1 MKARVVNLAL
11 QGGGSYG
18 AFTWGV
24 LDRLL
29 EDERVGLDGLS
40 GTSAGAMN
48 AAVLAYGLT
57 IGGREGA
64 RVALRRFWE
73 GVAALPPVAS
83 FSFLW
88 RFVSPYQ
95 LNPLNHNPLRDL
107 LASGVDFARLRS
119 DCRLKLFVAATNV
132 RTGMAR
138 VFRTRELSEDVLL
151 ASACVPALHHSVAID
166 GEAYWDGG
174 LTANP
179 PIRPLVYECDA
190 PDILVVLLQP
200 GPRPEVPLSAE
211 GIQSRVGE
219 IGLSAA
225 LFSELEGIA
234 LAKREAER
242 DALPLGRLARRLRR
256 LKLQCIRP
264 PEAVAQKSMLSRLN
278 TESLFIKMLH
288 DEGRKQA
295 DAWLNEALGRAV
307 RASSFAPP
315 LATKPAS

>member
-1 MKARVVNLAL
+1 MKARVLNLAL

-29 EDERVGLDGLS
+29 EDERVEFDGVS

-57 IGGREGA
+57 TGGRDGA
-64 RVALRRFWE
+64 RAALRRFWE
-73 GVAALPPVAS
+73 GVAAMPPVAS

-95 LNPLNHNPLRDL
+95 LNPLNRNPLREL
-107 LASGVDFARLRS
+107 LASQVDFERLRKK
-119 DCRLKLFVAATNV
+119 CPLKLFVAATNV

-138 VFRTRELSEDVLL
+138 VFRTAELSEDILL
-151 ASACVPALHHSVAID
+151 ASACVPALHHSVSID

-190 PDILVVLLQP
+190 RDIVIVLLQP
-200 GPRPEVPLSAE
+200 GPRHEVPLSAE
-211 GIQSRVGE
+211 AIQSRVGE
-219 IGLSAA
+219 IGLSAV

-242 DALPLGRLARRLRR
+242 DVLPLGRLARRLRR
-256 LKLQCIRP
+256 LKLHFIAP
-264 PEAVAQKSMLSRLN
+264 PEAVTQKSMLSRLN
-278 TESLFIKMLH
+278 TESLFIKALH

-295 DAWLNEALGRAV
+295 DAWVTANLGTAARTRSLA
-307 RASSFAPP
+307 AP
-315 LATKPAS
+315 LATKAAS

>member
-1 MKARVVNLAL
+1 MKARVINLAL

-18 AFTWGV
+18 AFAWGV

-29 EDERVGLDGLS
+29 EDERVALDGVS

-57 IGGREGA
+57 TGGRAGA
-64 RVALRRFWE
+64 QSALRRFWQ
-73 GVAALPPVAS
+73 GVAAMPPVAS

-88 RFVSPYQ
+88 RFASPYQ
-95 LNPLNHNPLRDL
+95 LNPLNHNPVREL
-107 LASGVDFARLRS
+107 LTSEIDFARLRS
-119 DCRLKLFVAATNV
+119 DCRLKLFIAATNV
-132 RTGMAR
+132 RTAMAR
-138 VFRTRELSEDVLL
+138 VFHTAELSEDVLL
-151 ASACVPALHHSVAID
+151 ASSCVPALHHSVSIG
-166 GEAYWDGG
+166 GEAYWDGA

-200 GPRPEVPLSAE
+200 GPRPEVPLTAE

-256 LKLQCIRP
+256 LKLEFICP
-264 PEAVAQKSMLSRLN
+264 PQAVSQKSMLSRLN

-295 DAWLNEALGRAV
+295 DAWLNEAL
-307 RASSFAPP
+307 ASPIGAKSFAPR
-315 LATKPAS
+315 LAAKPAG

>member
-1 MKARVVNLAL
+1 MKARVFNLAL

-29 EDERVGLDGLS
+29 EEERVAFDGLS
-40 GTSAGAMN
+40 GASAGAMN

-57 IGGREGA
+57 VGGREAA
-64 RVALRRFWE
+64 RAALRRFWE
-73 GVAALPPVAS
+73 GVAAMPPVAS

-95 LNPLNHNPLRDL
+95 LNPLNHNPLREL
-107 LASGVDFARLRS
+107 LMSEIDFARLRA
-119 DCRLKLFVAATNV
+119 DCPLELFVAATNV

-138 VFRTRELSEDVLL
+138 VFRTAELSEDVLL
-151 ASACVPALHHSVAID
+151 ASACLPAAHHSVSIG
-166 GEAYWDGG
+166 GEAYWDGA

-179 PIRPLVYECDA
+179 PIRPLLYERDA
-190 PDILVVLLQP
+190 RDIVVVLLQP
-200 GPRPEVPLSAE
+200 GPRQEVPLTAE

-225 LFSELEGIA
+225 LFSELEGIG
-234 LAKREAER
+234 LARREAARE
-242 DALPLGRLARRLRR
+242 ALPLGRLARRLRR
-256 LKLQCIRP
+256 LKLHFISAPQ
-264 PEAVAQKSMLSRLN
+264 AVAQKSMLSRLN

-295 DAWLNEALGRAV
+295 HAWLADELGMPAPALFTPRLAV
-307 RASSFAPP
+307 
-315 LATKPAS
+315 KPAH

>member
-1 MKARVVNLAL
+1 MKARVLNLAL

-29 EDERVGLDGLS
+29 EDERVEFDGLS

-48 AAVLAYGLT
+48 AALLACGLT
-57 IGGREGA
+57 IGGRDGA
-64 RVALRRFWE
+64 RAALRRFWE
-73 GVAALPPVAS
+73 GVGAMPPVAS

-95 LNPLNHNPLRDL
+95 LNPLNHNPLREL
-107 LASGVDFARLRS
+107 LTSQIDFERLRN

-151 ASACVPALHHSVAID
+151 ASACVPALHHSVSIGGD
-166 GEAYWDGG
+166 AYWDGA

-179 PIRPLVYECDA
+179 PIRPLVYECE
-190 PDILVVLLQP
+190 PRDIVVVLLQP
-200 GPRPEVPLSAE
+200 GPRHEVPLTAE
-211 GIQSRVGE
+211 AIQSRVGE
-219 IGLSAA
+219 IGLSAG

-242 DALPLGRLARRLRR
+242 DALPVGRLARRLRR
-256 LKLQCIRP
+256 VKLHFVST
-264 PEAVAQKSMLSRLN
+264 PEALAQKSMLSRLN
-278 TESLFIKMLH
+278 TESLFIHMLH

-295 DAWLNEALGRAV
+295 EAWLNEEFGAAPAV
-307 RASSFAPP
+307 SWFAPRF
-315 LATKPAS
+315 ATKAAD